1 MLLDKVEQV
10 TPLFPVLVN
19 GEQVCW
25 VDTLNKHV
33 YRANGD
39 RVAEEWEK
47 QVLAKIKFK
56 KVGTPPSISEALEY
70 VKNIDYSKWKV
81 AHDQQCG

>member
-25 VDTLNKHV
+25 VDTLNRRV

-39 RVAEEWEK
+39 RVAEGWEK
-47 QVLAKIKFK
+47 QVLAKMKFK
-56 KVGTPPSISEALEY
+56 KGGKPPSISEALESI
-70 VKNIDYSKWKV
+70 KNVDYSKLLEEE
-81 AHDQQCG
+81 HDE